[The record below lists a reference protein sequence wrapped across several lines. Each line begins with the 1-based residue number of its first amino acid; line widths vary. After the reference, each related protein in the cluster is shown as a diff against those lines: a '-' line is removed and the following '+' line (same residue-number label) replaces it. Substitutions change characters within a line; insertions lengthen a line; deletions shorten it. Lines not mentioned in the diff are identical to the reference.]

1 MLVEYA
7 LIPDIFDS
15 SNYSSPELC
24 DVHLQHL
31 KQPLLEEAIV
41 RDLCDGG
48 WRKRFNNEAII
59 LHPRAKELIKKLVT
73 QNRLRYFPSVEISS
87 PQSDFEWCK
96 EAIASHQQEPLDGI
110 ISTNDTTQRFNKSET
125 VLSSIQKLN
134 NAKWWKERS
143 PSVRPHRNIEDYLK
157 YLHKILNQ
165 ANHIMF
171 IDPHLDPTRPSYKG
185 FVNILCSIRQTLTP
199 SLEIHRVSHTGSV
212 KDKKYPTEQEW
223 KDCFY
228 KGLHQPLI
236 EIGLS
241 AHVFIWDIPKWDEL
255 EFHDR
260 YLITNI
266 FGISLSNGFDVGRNS
281 QARTTWVRL
290 GKKDREDIQREFDP
304 KANRQKIKYA
314 FNVGAGA
321 KHNEEA
327 HS

>member
-31 KQPLLEEAIV
+31 KQPLLEEALV

-48 WRKRFNNEAII
+48 WHKCFNNETTI
-59 LHPRAKELIKKLVT
+59 LHPRAKELIRKLVT
-73 QNRLRYFPSVEISS
+73 QNRLRCFRSIEISS
-87 PQSDFEWCK
+87 PQSDYEWCK
-96 EAIASHQQEPLDGI
+96 EAIASHQQEPLNGI

-134 NAKWWKERS
+134 NAKWWRERS
-143 PSVRPHRNIEDYLK
+143 PSVRPYRNIEGYLK

-171 IDPHLDPTRPSYKG
+171 IDPYLDPTRFSYEK
-185 FVNILCSIRQTLTP
+185 FVNILCSIRQEMSPLI
-199 SLEIHRVSHTGSV
+199 EIHRVSRDGSGEN
-212 KDKKYPTEQEW
+212 KKYPTEQEW
-223 KDCFY
+223 ENRYYQK
-228 KGLHQPLI
+228 LHQPLA
-236 EIGLS
+236 ESGLTVN
-241 AHVFIWDIPKWDEL
+241 VFIWDIPKWGEL

-266 FGISLSNGFDVGRNS
+266 FGISLSNGFDVSRNNK
-281 QARTTWVRL
+281 AKTTWTRL
-290 GKKDREDIQREFDP
+290 GKKDREEIEREFDP
-304 KANRQKIKYA
+304 KSNRHRIKYS
-314 FNVGAGA
+314 FSIGLNTI
-321 KHNEEA
+321 KQ
-327 HS
+327 